1 MELTLELAAQLAWT
15 GLASSS
21 YYCLFAVAFA
31 LVLKVSRVWN
41 FGQAGLMVVAY
52 FAMFVCLQRLK
63 LPVPVSL
70 AIGFAATMAA
80 ALALERF
87 GFRVLRQRNSSVL
100 TYFIFTIAF
109 SQCAIYVAELI
120 FGTDPKT
127 LFASIVW
134 PVMLVGPGVVSHWDM
149 IALTLTVAL
158 FAGLYVF
165 VRKTREGKAMIAVS
179 DEPDLAEMY
188 GMSRDR
194 AYGVAMLLAAVMMTA
209 GMFLIGTRA
218 AMYPATPLNQFLI
231 YAVIATILAG
241 IGNIFRA
248 ALAAVGLAL
257 LQSFSVLFIASK
269 WQILMLYVL
278 IFVVIIVFPRGIT
291 LNLRRRG
298 PMREAA
304 ALEAPAE
311 VDKA

>member
-1 MELTLELAAQLAWT
+1 MELSLELAAQLAWT

-63 LPVPVSL
+63 LPVAASL

-134 PVMLVGPGVVSHWDM
+134 PVMLVGPVVVSHWDM
-149 IALTLTVAL
+149 IALTVTLAL

-194 AYGVAMLLAAVMMTA
+194 AYGVAMLLAAVMMAA
-209 GMFLIGTRA
+209 GMFLIGARA

-278 IFVVIIVFPRGIT
+278 IFVVIIVFPRGVT

-304 ALEAPAE
+304 ALEAPAKE
-311 VDKA
+311 DKA

>member
-1 MELTLELAAQLAWT
+1 
-15 GLASSS
+15 
-21 YYCLFAVAFA
+21 
-31 LVLKVSRVWN
+31 
-41 FGQAGLMVVAY
+41 MVVAY

-134 PVMLVGPGVVSHWDM
+134 PVMLVGPVVVSHWDM

-194 AYGVAMLLAAVMMTA
+194 AYGVAMLLAAVMMAA

-269 WQILMLYVL
+269 WQILMLYML
-278 IFVVIIVFPRGIT
+278 IFVVIIVFPRGVT

>member
-63 LPVPVSL
+63 LPVAASL
-70 AIGFAATMAA
+70 AVGFAATMAA

-134 PVMLVGPGVVSHWDM
+134 PVMLVGPVVVSHWDM

-194 AYGVAMLLAAVMMTA
+194 AYGVAMLLAAVMMAA

-278 IFVVIIVFPRGIT
+278 IFVVIIVFPRGVT

-304 ALEAPAE
+304 ALESPAE

>member
-1 MELTLELAAQLAWT
+1 MELSLELAAQLAWT

-63 LPVPVSL
+63 LPVAASL
-70 AIGFAATMAA
+70 AVGFAATMAA

-134 PVMLVGPGVVSHWDM
+134 PVMLVGPVVVSHWDM
-149 IALTLTVAL
+149 IALTVTLAL

-194 AYGVAMLLAAVMMTA
+194 AYGVAMLLAAVMMAA
-209 GMFLIGTRA
+209 GMFLIGARA

-278 IFVVIIVFPRGIT
+278 IFVVIIVFPRGVT

-304 ALEAPAE
+304 ALEAPAKE
-311 VDKA
+311 DKA

>member
-63 LPVPVSL
+63 LPVPASL

-80 ALALERF
+80 SLALERF

-134 PVMLVGPGVVSHWDM
+134 PVMLVGPVVVSHWDM
-149 IALTLTVAL
+149 IALTVTLAL

-269 WQILMLYVL
+269 WQILMLYML
-278 IFVVIIVFPRGIT
+278 IFVVIIVFPRGVT

-311 VDKA
+311 EDKA